1 MRRCGQL
8 SVTHRKGLAMTIS
21 AEMFNDILASLN
33 GDGRNG
39 RTSERRKG
47 ARVGVRAIIAVE
59 RLVVG
64 DTGYLA
70 ANVHVRE
77 ISRGGIG
84 FTSPVRMSRGEN
96 LRATFPSSQGAS
108 VQAEYVIRHVQAMGP
123 ALFRIGCELMSIEQH
138 LTGSTPAGQRRA
150 G

>member
-1 MRRCGQL
+1 
-8 SVTHRKGLAMTIS
+8 MTIS

-47 ARVGVRAIIAVE
+47 ARVGVRAIVCVE

-84 FTSPVRMSRGEN
+84 FVSPTRMSRGET
-96 LRATFPSSQGAS
+96 LRVVFPSSQGGNVS
-108 VQAEYVIRHVQAMGP
+108 AEYVVRHVQLLGP
-123 ALFRIGCELMSIEQH
+123 CLFRVGCELMSIEQK
-138 LTGSTPAGQRRA
+138 LVAESTGMLRRA

>member
-1 MRRCGQL
+1 
-8 SVTHRKGLAMTIS
+8 MTIS
-21 AEMFNDILASLN
+21 AEMFHDILSSLN

-39 RTSERRKG
+39 RTAKRRKG
-47 ARVGVRAIIAVE
+47 ARVGVRAILSIE

-64 DTGYLA
+64 DTGFLE

-84 FTSPVRMSRGEN
+84 LISPVRMLKGEVF
-96 LRATFPSSQGAS
+96 RVTFPSNQGNP
-108 VQAEYVIRHVQAMGP
+108 VQVEYVVRHVQPLGP
-123 ALFRIGCELMSIEQH
+123 SLFRVGAQLQNLPQSETSE
-138 LTGSTPAGQRRA
+138 TSAKQRRA

>member
-1 MRRCGQL
+1 
-8 SVTHRKGLAMTIS
+8 MTIS

-47 ARVGVRAIIAVE
+47 ARVGVRAIIGVE
-59 RLVVG
+59 RSVLG
-64 DTGYLA
+64 DTGFLA

-84 FTSPVRMSRGEN
+84 FVSPSRMSRGEQIKVVFTS
-96 LRATFPSSQGAS
+96 AQGGNVTA
-108 VQAEYVIRHVQAMGP
+108 AYVVRHVQLIGP
-123 ALFRIGCELMSIEQH
+123 CLYRIGAELQAIEQS
-138 LTGSTPAGQRRA
+138 LDTEIDPPVSRRRA